1 MEVCEEKGLVKPS
14 VFQGQYNA
22 LSRRP
27 EEDLI
32 PVLRK
37 YGIVFNA
44 YSPLAGGFLT
54 GKLTSGEDVTNTRFS
69 ADSKMGAAHQS
80 WYDKPLMHKAV
91 RNLQEIIRPLNLS
104 LTEVAV
110 RWLVY
115 HSSLGLDD
123 GIIFGGSKI
132 SQLEGNLGDLK
143 KGPLDPELVDEIQKM
158 WETVQS
164 EAP

>member
-1 MEVCEEKGLVKPS
+1 M
-14 VFQGQYNA
+14 
-22 LSRRP
+22 
-27 EEDLI
+27 

-37 YGIVFNA
+37 YGMVFNA

-69 ADSKMGAAHQS
+69 ADSKMGVGHQG
-80 WYDKPLMHKAV
+80 WYNKPLMHEAV
-91 RNLQEIIRPLNLS
+91 KNLQGVIKPLNLS
-104 LTEVAV
+104 LAGVAV

-115 HSSLGLDD
+115 HSFLGADD

-132 SQLEGNLGDLK
+132 SQLEGNLGDIK
-143 KGPLDPELVDEIQKM
+143 KGPLDPDLVDQIQKM
-158 WETVQS
+158 WKTVRP